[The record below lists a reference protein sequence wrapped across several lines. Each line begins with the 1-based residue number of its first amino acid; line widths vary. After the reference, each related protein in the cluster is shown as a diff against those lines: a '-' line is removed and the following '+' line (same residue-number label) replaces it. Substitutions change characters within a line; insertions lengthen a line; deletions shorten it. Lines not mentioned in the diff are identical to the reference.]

1 MNRRQLLLGTVG
13 LGLAACAPKPN
24 GPGSTK
30 TPIVIIGAGLSGLV
44 VARDLAAAGR
54 DVVVLE
60 AQNRPGGRILTLR
73 DPFADGVYV
82 ECGATHVIG
91 DPDLLDL
98 IRSAGVSVVQP
109 KAPRGLATIEVFE
122 GKRTRFEPG
131 VEPPSHLTLSE
142 EERKLDFIGR
152 VNRYFGMVKGV
163 DPYAPLATF
172 AKYDGANGVE
182 LLASLGASAG
192 FIESLATGGFSP
204 ERLDHT
210 SAAWLLQQVA
220 GFYRDFDLTGGGRID
235 GGSDRLPAALAQG
248 LGTRILYGAEVK
260 RIEQREDGAR
270 VGFIKDG
277 QLRQLDAVR
286 VVSAI
291 PYSVLRRVEIAP
303 ALATAKARVVH
314 ELPMASTTRLFA
326 SFDRRFWNEQGE
338 SGDVRTDE
346 ALGVIR
352 DETKLQPGNAGVL
365 GAYLTGDAAR
375 AYAAL
380 AKDKRKDAFVEHL
393 ERAHP
398 GAKAH
403 LAQFV
408 EHVWDDVPT
417 ALGAHS
423 WLEKGQFQTLAPALA
438 IADRRIHF
446 AGDHTTPRP
455 GWMHGALASAKRV
468 VREILTLA
476 C

>member
-13 LGLAACAPKPN
+13 FGLAACVPKAS

-73 DPFADGVYV
+73 EGFGDDVYV

-91 DPDLLDL
+91 DPDLLEL
-98 IRSAGVSVVQP
+98 IRSAGVSVVKP
-109 KAPRGLATIEVFE
+109 KPPHGLATVEVFE
-122 GKRTRFEPG
+122 GKRTRFDPG
-131 VEPPSHLTLSE
+131 IDPPSHTVLSDD
-142 EERKLDFIGR
+142 ERKLDFIGKIA
-152 VNRYFGMVKGV
+152 RYFGIAKGV
-163 DPYAPLATF
+163 DPYAPLSTF
-172 AKYDGANGVE
+172 AKYDGASGLE
-182 LLASLGASAG
+182 LLVSLGASPG
-192 FIESLATGGFSP
+192 WIKSIGSGFSP
-204 ERLDHT
+204 ERLEDI
-210 SAAWLLQQVA
+210 SAAFLLQQMA
-220 GFYRDFDLTGGGRID
+220 GFFRDFDLTGGGRIE
-235 GGSDRLPAALAQG
+235 GGSDRLPTALAQG
-248 LGTRILYGAEVK
+248 LGARVMYGAEVK
-260 RIEQREDGAR
+260 RIEQRDDGAR

-277 QLRQLDAVR
+277 QLQQMEAVR

-291 PYSVLRRVEIAP
+291 PYTVLRRLEIVP
-303 ALATAKARVVH
+303 ALATAKARAVN

-326 SFDRRFWNEQGE
+326 AFDRRFWNEQGE
-338 SGDVRTDE
+338 SGDVQTDE
-346 ALGVIR
+346 PLGVIR

-365 GAYLTGDAAR
+365 GAYLTGTEAR
-375 AYAAL
+375 AHGARPVDERKAAFL
-380 AKDKRKDAFVEHL
+380 DHL

-398 GAKAH
+398 GAKAAVTH
-403 LAQFV
+403 FV
-408 EHVWDDVPT
+408 EHIWNDVPT
-417 ALGAHS
+417 AYGAQA
-423 WLEKGQFQTLAPALA
+423 WMKKGQFTTLAPALA

-468 VREILTLA
+468 VREILGG
-476 C
+476 